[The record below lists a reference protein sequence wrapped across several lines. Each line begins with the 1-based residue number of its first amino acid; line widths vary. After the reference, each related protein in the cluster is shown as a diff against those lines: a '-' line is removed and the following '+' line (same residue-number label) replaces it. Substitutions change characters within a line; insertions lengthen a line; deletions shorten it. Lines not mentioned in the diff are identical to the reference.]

1 MPAPAQYPDNEA
13 LCKFDC
19 QMVTAVSQ
27 SEVFWVHPDNVIQI
41 KVALLRHL
49 ELVSDDS
56 VSSIS
61 NPQSATAEPS
71 QSFAIYLD
79 NAKKFNSI
87 QTRSEP
93 GQVRWVF
100 SPGSPNS
107 THVLCSPVGGLR
119 HFCLASLSSSQFD
132 FIRRA
137 QFDSLSK
144 EIAAEQ
150 HQLSKLALTWVK
162 RRKAVPI
169 ANAAFSRSRFR
180 YIDPN
185 PSSKCGDQTGADLF
199 STSPTSSM
207 DVSDLWATL
216 DTNIELSKAGTK
228 SGDQDKTQFPYA
240 LLEVR
245 YKGMD
250 KPDWLTELETS
261 HLVYQVDG
269 FSLYAHSVALFYSN
283 ALSRLPSWMELVE
296 EGVDIRKTPKRQ
308 AQTSLQ
314 SARTLPGLRTQPS
327 LQNLQSTANER
338 DQLLASTG
346 AGYGME
352 NQPVVRYWNE
362 FDDPED
368 GPDNGVFVIIP
379 DEDEEQHGLF
389 SDKNV
394 MQLLQFSDNFMEKV
408 YKVKDKFSQMV
419 GLKREQDDTDD
430 DSIQEYRGLPTI
442 YEEEEGY
449 SSPDELEQYLDNRQG
464 SDLSYYSSPS
474 PVSKQRDFILC
485 SLYLLLYLLSAV
497 TIFFLSNIIIDNDLS
512 QFSVL
517 VVASIVSGLLL
528 ALAFCLFA
536 MYLFF
541 MLSEPPNIIHQI
553 AVYLAFFGIVSLA
566 IGEIVWIVL

>member
-1 MPAPAQYPDNEA
+1 MRYVFFSIMFMTVNTNRYKISLFVKSKSGEIERRVRHCESIIDSITKKDALSQQDDKSRQKLVFLLKQEILRLTRDLERLSRFVGVQRTGFRKLLKKYKKWSQSTQLSDRFLPILEAPTSFTNQDFTSVFLELSLLYDILRQARTKHQIVMPAPAQYPDNEA

-27 SEVFWVHPDNVIQI
+27 SEVFWVHPDNVMQI

-61 NPQSATAEPS
+61 NPQSTTAEPS

-100 SPGSPNS
+100 SPGSSNS

-185 PSSKCGDQTGADLF
+185 PSSNSGDQAGADLF
-199 STSPTSSM
+199 STSPTSNM

-216 DTNIELSKAGTK
+216 DTNIELSKAGAK
-228 SGDQDKTQFPYA
+228 SGDQDETQFPYA

-250 KPDWLTELETS
+250 KPDWLAELETS

-283 ALSRLPSWMELVE
+283 ALSRLPSWMEFVE

-308 AQTSLQ
+308 AQPSLQ
-314 SARTLPGLRTQPS
+314 SA
-327 LQNLQSTANER
+327 
-338 DQLLASTG
+338 
-346 AGYGME
+346 
-352 NQPVVRYWNE
+352 
-362 FDDPED
+362 
-368 GPDNGVFVIIP
+368 
-379 DEDEEQHGLF
+379 
-389 SDKNV
+389 
-394 MQLLQFSDNFMEKV
+394 
-408 YKVKDKFSQMV
+408 
-419 GLKREQDDTDD
+419 
-430 DSIQEYRGLPTI
+430 
-442 YEEEEGY
+442 
-449 SSPDELEQYLDNRQG
+449 
-464 SDLSYYSSPS
+464 
-474 PVSKQRDFILC
+474 
-485 SLYLLLYLLSAV
+485 
-497 TIFFLSNIIIDNDLS
+497 
-512 QFSVL
+512 
-517 VVASIVSGLLL
+517 
-528 ALAFCLFA
+528 
-536 MYLFF
+536 
-541 MLSEPPNIIHQI
+541 
-553 AVYLAFFGIVSLA
+553 
-566 IGEIVWIVL
+566 